1 MNTFLK
7 KEDIWALSITATG
20 RCNCNCSYCHFYARR
35 DRNEYNKDIDEQL
48 YDNYLELINYL
59 KNNVHNNIQVRF
71 SGGEPLIMGDSLF
84 DMSEIM
90 YKKTGIKPYV
100 LTNGKL
106 LDESV
111 IEKSK
116 KAHISAYLVSIE
128 NPFDQ
133 SEGAPKTRDI
143 LEKIRTLNCEEVNVI
158 PAIMIV
164 ANDSFKHI
172 SKIADYVYDEI
183 GTLPSFAELT
193 YQAYKTPSPEEIEA
207 LYSNIKEISEK
218 YYGIAP
224 IRIFPYISPEFF
236 ANGRKNYLS
245 ELDIDNSI
253 DIMNDNIPEAAEKL
267 LEKLEKSYVKN
278 PCTDVNCEW
287 FKDCSI
293 IKWLW
298 LYEYPETSITK
309 EQKHRDFCT
318 LRKTVNTALYDGIM
332 SKVKSKSAG
341 INV

>member
-48 YDNYLELINYL
+48 YNNYLELINYL
-59 KNNVHNNIQVRF
+59 KNNVHKNIQVRF

-143 LEKIRTLNCEEVNVI
+143 LEKIKTLNCEEVNVI

-193 YQAYKTPSPEEIEA
+193 YQAYKTPS
-207 LYSNIKEISEK
+207 
-218 YYGIAP
+218 
-224 IRIFPYISPEFF
+224 
-236 ANGRKNYLS
+236 
-245 ELDIDNSI
+245 
-253 DIMNDNIPEAAEKL
+253 L
-267 LEKLEKSYVKN
+267 L
-278 PCTDVNCEW
+278 
-287 FKDCSI
+287 
-293 IKWLW
+293 
-298 LYEYPETSITK
+298 
-309 EQKHRDFCT
+309 
-318 LRKTVNTALYDGIM
+318 
-332 SKVKSKSAG
+332 
-341 INV
+341 